1 VRTIATSV
9 ILALLIA
16 AATPAAAA
24 WDSPVASKDGTT
36 FTVEDLSIYWLRNLG
51 KDGLLDFFQTMA
63 VYQEGLRQ
71 GLKPTVEE
79 TEEFITERMDP
90 LVYEQ
95 FSQLYSQQ
103 ALDQLVEYTIVTSKY
118 ETWLRDKILRE
129 KNISVTEE
137 EARQYFLNNI
147 DQFHLPEG
155 VYISLISVDNQSQ
168 ANAVVERLRQGENFN
183 DIASEVNLDPELRAV
198 GGELGPYRKGDGL
211 PEPLEQ
217 AALALQEGQY
227 SEIIKGTN
235 YHIVYCHKRYAQVN
249 PTFEEIRDDLIQ
261 EMVQAEIDP
270 YYVDELNALM
280 QREMPRFCIMA
291 ELFRP
296 VEE

>member
-1 VRTIATSV
+1 
-9 ILALLIA
+9 
-16 AATPAAAA
+16 
-24 WDSPVASKDGTT
+24 
-36 FTVEDLSIYWLRNLG
+36 
-51 KDGLLDFFQTMA
+51 M
-63 VYQEGLRQ
+63 
-71 GLKPTVEE
+71 
-79 TEEFITERMDP
+79 
-90 LVYEQ
+90 
-95 FSQLYSQQ
+95 
-103 ALDQLVEYTIVTSKY
+103 
-118 ETWLRDKILRE
+118 
-129 KNISVTEE
+129 
-137 EARQYFLNNI
+137 
-147 DQFHLPEG
+147 
-155 VYISLISVDNQSQ
+155 
-168 ANAVVERLRQGENFN
+168 
-183 DIASEVNLDPELRAV
+183 DPELRAV

-280 QREMPRFCIMA
+280 QREMPRFNIVA

-296 VEE
+296 IEE